1 MIYEDERRALDQA
14 AIGGAWR
21 GGFDRMAELALA
33 SQALDPGVR
42 EIGLAL
48 TFAGRGMSREA
59 RRHGQRALD
68 FGLTRPQVVEAL
80 VTGLLH
86 GGYGIFWECAWM
98 IDEAAAAPW
107 VGNPDAAL
115 DDPASIRKY
124 FEDVWGGSLPPWL
137 QLTGD
142 ASPEQLAA
150 YYQLRTDAMG
160 EGALAKKHKEIIIM
174 LMSCAEHYD
183 FGIDVHARNALAA
196 GATKEE
202 VVDAVRA
209 SVIAGGIVAWVAAFG
224 LVDAALRDAGVS

>member
-1 MIYEDERRALDQA
+1 MIYEQERQALDA
-14 AIGGAWR
+14 ASIGGAWR
-21 GGFDRMAELALA
+21 AGFDRLAELALE

-48 TFAGRGMSREA
+48 TFAGRGMTREA

-68 FGLTRPQVVEAL
+68 CGLTRPQVVEGL
-80 VTGLLH
+80 ITGLLQ
-86 GGYGIFWECAWM
+86 GGYGTFWECAWM
-98 IDEAAAAPW
+98 IDEAPAAPW
-107 VGNPDAAL
+107 VGSPDAAL
-115 DDPASIRKY
+115 DDPATIRAY
-124 FEDVWGGSLPPWL
+124 FEDVWGGALPPWL

-183 FGIDVHARNALAA
+183 FGIDVHARGALSA
-196 GATKEE
+196 GASRAELI
-202 VVDAVRA
+202 DAVRA
-209 SVIAGGIVAWVAAFG
+209 SVIAGGIVAWVAGFG
-224 LVDAALRDAGVS
+224 LVNAALNDAGA

>member
-1 MIYEDERRALDQA
+1 VIYEDERRALDKA

-21 GGFDRMAELALA
+21 GGFDRMAELALE

-42 EIGLAL
+42 EVGLAL

-98 IDEAAAAPW
+98 IDEAPPAPW

-196 GATKEE
+196 GASKEE